1 MSEPIPH
8 RKADWGI
15 GTPLHTVVP
24 PATIPSYNVENAI
37 MHIRLLPQGLD
48 SLTTQELIRMGHRTP
63 ATIEQHDTQPF
74 VFKVMDI
81 PRDVAS
87 QLITCL
93 QSHSTR
99 LSLHAPCW
107 WHDAPGAHPDAIDLL
122 IGGTQ
127 ALPRLLRQC
136 AQQTPVLSP
145 IVHALEQALQ
155 AQQNAPAHLQLG
167 GTQLPLGQRT
177 YVMGI
182 VNVTPDSFSDG
193 GLYLQPEQAVKHAEA
208 MLEDGADIIDVG
220 GASSRPGA
228 TPVPP
233 HVEAERVVPVV
244 RQIVARFGAL
254 VSVDTYHASVA
265 KAALDEG
272 AVMINDIS
280 AMRFDPEMLPLLASH
295 HAAVVLM
302 HMQGNPQTMQQAPVY
317 RHVIDEIYTFLAER
331 LDTAVQHGTARERLV
346 CDPGF
351 GFGKTLR
358 HNVDLLNSLPSF
370 RSLGQPLL
378 IGTSRKSF
386 LGRLLQ
392 REVWDRLEGT
402 MASVL
407 YAALQGAT
415 LVRVHDVGPIAQ
427 AVRML
432 DAVRHPQ
439 AKR

>member
-1 MSEPIPH
+1 
-8 RKADWGI
+8 
-15 GTPLHTVVP
+15 
-24 PATIPSYNVENAI
+24 
-37 MHIRLLPQGLD
+37 MHIRLLQRGLD
-48 SLTTQELIRMGHRTP
+48 PLTTQELIRMGHQTP
-63 ATIEQHDTQPF
+63 AAIDQHDTQPF

-87 QLITCL
+87 QLTACL
-93 QSHSTR
+93 QSHPA
-99 LSLHAPCW
+99 LLHLPCW
-107 WHDAPGAHPDAIDLL
+107 WHDAPGEHPDTIDLL

-127 ALPRLLRQC
+127 ALPRILRQS
-136 AQQTPVLSP
+136 AHQTPTLYA

-155 AQQNAPAHLQLG
+155 APQDAPTHLHLG
-167 GTQLPLGQRT
+167 ATQLPLGQRT

-193 GLYLQPEQAVKHAEA
+193 GFYLRPEQAVKHAEA

-244 RQIVARFGAL
+244 RQIVKRFGAL

-280 AMRFDPEMLPLLASH
+280 AMRFDPEMAPLLASY

-302 HMQGNPQTMQQAPVY
+302 HMQGNPQTMQQVPTY
-317 RHVIDEIYTFLAER
+317 RHVVDEIYTFMAER
-331 LDTAVQHGTARERLV
+331 LNIAVQHGMTRDRIV

-358 HNVDLLNSLPSF
+358 HNVDLLNSLPNF
-370 RSLGQPLL
+370 QSLGQPLL

-386 LGRLLQ
+386 LGRLLK

-407 YAALQGAT
+407 YAVLQGAT
-415 LVRVHDVGPIAQ
+415 FVRVHDVGPITQ

-439 AKR
+439 AER

>member
-1 MSEPIPH
+1 
-8 RKADWGI
+8 
-15 GTPLHTVVP
+15 
-24 PATIPSYNVENAI
+24 

-48 SLTTQELIRMGHRTP
+48 PLMTQELIRMGHQAP
-63 ATIEQHDTQPF
+63 AVIAQHDTQPF
-74 VFKVMDI
+74 AFKVMDI

-87 QLITCL
+87 QLTAYL
-93 QSHSTR
+93 QHHPALLHS
-99 LSLHAPCW
+99 PCW
-107 WHDAPGAHPDAIDLL
+107 WHEAPGEHPDTIDLL

-127 ALPRLLRQC
+127 ALPRLLRQR
-136 AQQTPVLSP
+136 APQTPALDA
-145 IVHALEQALQ
+145 IVQALGQALQ
-155 AQQNAPAHLQLG
+155 IRRGAPAHLHLG
-167 GTQLPLGQRT
+167 ATKLPLGQRT

-233 HVEAERVVPVV
+233 QVEAERVVPVV
-244 RQIVARFGAL
+244 RQIVERFGAL

-280 AMRFDPEMLPLLASH
+280 AMRFDPEMGSLLSSY

-302 HMQGNPQTMQQAPVY
+302 HMQGNPQTMQHAPFY
-317 RHVIDEIYTFLAER
+317 RHVVDEIYAFMAER
-331 LDTAVQHGTARERLV
+331 LDTAVQHGIARERIV

-427 AVRML
+427 TVRML

-439 AKR
+439 VER

>member
-1 MSEPIPH
+1 
-8 RKADWGI
+8 
-15 GTPLHTVVP
+15 
-24 PATIPSYNVENAI
+24 

-48 SLTTQELIRMGHRTP
+48 PLTTQELRRMGHQAP
-63 ATIEQHDTQPF
+63 ATMGQHDAQAF

-81 PRDVAS
+81 PREVAS
-87 QLITCL
+87 LLTDCL
-93 QSHSTR
+93 RSHLDLR
-99 LSLHAPCW
+99 HAHASCW
-107 WHDAPGAHPDAIDLL
+107 WHEAPGARADTCDLL
-122 IGGTQ
+122 IGGAR
-127 ALPRLLRQC
+127 ALPRILRQG
-136 AQQTPVLSP
+136 AQHTPALYA
-145 IVHALEQALQ
+145 IVQALEQALQ
-155 AQQNAPAHLQLG
+155 DEHEVPVHLQLG
-167 GTQLPLGQRT
+167 ATTLPLGQRT

-233 HVEAERVVPVV
+233 GVEAERVVPVV
-244 RQIVARFGAL
+244 RQIVERCGAL

-265 KAALDEG
+265 RAALDEG

-280 AMRFDPEMLPLLASH
+280 AMRFDPAMAPLLAARQ
-295 HAAVVLM
+295 AAVVLM
-302 HMQGNPQTMQQAPVY
+302 HMQGNPQTMQRAPTY

-331 LDTAVQHGTARERLV
+331 RDVAVQHGIARERIV

-351 GFGKTLR
+351 GFGKTLH
-358 HNVDLLNSLPSF
+358 HNVDLLNGLPSF
-370 RSLGQPLL
+370 QSLGQPLL

-407 YAALQGAT
+407 YAAMQGAT
-415 LVRVHDVGPIAQ
+415 FVRVHDVGPIVQ

-439 AKR
+439 MEPPR

>member
-1 MSEPIPH
+1 
-8 RKADWGI
+8 
-15 GTPLHTVVP
+15 
-24 PATIPSYNVENAI
+24 
-37 MHIRLLPQGLD
+37 MHIRLLPQDLD
-48 SLTTQELIRMGHRTP
+48 PLVTQELIRMGYQRP
-63 ATIEQHDTQPF
+63 ATTEQHDSQPL

-87 QLITCL
+87 QLTAWL
-93 QSHSTR
+93 QSHPAF
-99 LSLHAPCW
+99 LHLQSHLHSHSHSPCW
-107 WHDAPGAHPDAIDLL
+107 WHDTPGEQPDTTDLL
-122 IGGTQ
+122 IGATH
-127 ALPRLLRQC
+127 ALPRIMRQS
-136 AQQTPVLSP
+136 AEQVPALHA
-145 IVHALEQALQ
+145 IVPALEQALQ
-155 AQQNAPAHLQLG
+155 AQHDAPNHLHLND
-167 GTQLPLGQRT
+167 TKLPLGQRT

-193 GLYLQPEQAVKHAEA
+193 GLYLKPEQAVKHAEA

-228 TPVPP
+228 KPVPP
-233 HVEAERVVPVV
+233 QMEAERVVPVV
-244 RQIVARFGAL
+244 RQIVERFGVL

-280 AMRFDPEMLPLLASH
+280 AMRFDPDMAPLLARR

-302 HMQGNPQTMQQAPVY
+302 HMQGNPQTMQHAPTY
-317 RHVIDEIYTFLAER
+317 HHVIDEIYTFLTDR
-331 LDTAVQHGTARERLV
+331 LHTAVQHGIARERIV

-351 GFGKTLR
+351 GFGKTLH
-358 HNVDLLNSLPSF
+358 HNVDLLNGLPCF

-386 LGRLLQ
+386 LGRLLK
-392 REVWDRLEGT
+392 RKVWDRLEGT

-407 YAALQGAT
+407 YAAIQGAT
-415 LVRVHDVGPIAQ
+415 FVRVHDVGPIAQ
-427 AVRML
+427 AMRML

-439 AKR
+439 QR

>member
-1 MSEPIPH
+1 MAPSEPILSH
-8 RKADWGI
+8 D
-15 GTPLHTVVP
+15 
-24 PATIPSYNVENAI
+24 VENAI

-48 SLTTQELIRMGHRTP
+48 PLTTQELVRMGHQAPETLG
-63 ATIEQHDTQPF
+63 QHDAQAF
-74 VFKVMDI
+74 VCKVMDV

-87 QLITCL
+87 QLTACL
-93 QSHSTR
+93 QRHPEF
-99 LSLHAPCW
+99 LHTPCW
-107 WHDAPGAHPDAIDLL
+107 WHEAPGEHADTCDLL
-122 IGGTQ
+122 IGGAR
-127 ALPRLLRQC
+127 ALPRFLRQS
-136 AQQTPVLSP
+136 AQRAPALNAMAQ
-145 IVHALEQALQ
+145 ALEQALQ
-155 AQQNAPAHLQLG
+155 DQHEAPAHLQLG
-167 GTQLPLGQRT
+167 DAQLPLGQRT

-228 TPVPP
+228 TPTPP
-233 HVEAERVVPVV
+233 DVEAARVVPVV
-244 RQIVARFGAL
+244 RGIVERFGAL

-265 KAALDEG
+265 RAALDEG

-280 AMRFDPEMLPLLASH
+280 AMRFDPGMAPLLADRQ
-295 HAAVVLM
+295 AAVVLM
-302 HMQGNPQTMQQAPVY
+302 HMQGDPQTMQRAPTY
-317 RHVIDEIYTFLAER
+317 RHVIDEIYAFLAER
-331 LDTAVQHGTARERLV
+331 GRAAMQHGMARERIVL
-346 CDPGF
+346 DPGF

-358 HNVDLLNSLPSF
+358 HNADLLNGLASF

-402 MASVL
+402 MASAL
-407 YAALQGAT
+407 YAAMQGAA
-415 LVRVHDVGPIAQ
+415 LVRVHDVAPIVQ

-432 DAVRHPQ
+432 DAVRRLQTEPP
-439 AKR
+439 R

>member
-1 MSEPIPH
+1 
-8 RKADWGI
+8 
-15 GTPLHTVVP
+15 
-24 PATIPSYNVENAI
+24 

-48 SLTTQELIRMGHRTP
+48 PLTTQELIWMGHQMP
-63 ATIEQHDTQPF
+63 ANAEQHNAQPL

-81 PRDVAS
+81 PRDDAS
-87 QLITCL
+87 RLVDWL
-93 QSHSTR
+93 QSHPER
-99 LSLHAPCW
+99 CW
-107 WHDAPGAHPDAIDLL
+107 WHDAPDDKQGTTDLL

-127 ALPRLLRQC
+127 ALPHIMRQD
-136 AQQTPVLSP
+136 AQQTPALRTVLP
-145 IVHALEQALQ
+145 TLEQALQ
-155 AQQNAPAHLQLG
+155 TQQDAPAHLRLG
-167 GTQLPLGQRT
+167 ATQLPLGQRT

-193 GLYLQPEQAVKHAEA
+193 GLYLQPEQAVKHAES

-228 TPVPP
+228 TAVPTQ
-233 HVEAERVVPVV
+233 VEMERVIPVV
-244 RQIVARFGAL
+244 RQIVRRFGAL

-280 AMRFDPEMLPLLASH
+280 AMRFDPDMAPLLASH

-302 HMQGNPQTMQQAPVY
+302 HMQGTPQTMQQAPAY
-317 RHVIDEIYTFLAER
+317 RHVIDNIYAFLNDR
-331 LDTAVQHGTARERLV
+331 VHTAVQNGIARERIV

-358 HNVDLLNSLPSF
+358 HNVDLLNGLPCF

-378 IGTSRKSF
+378 VGTSRKSF
-386 LGRLLQ
+386 LGRLLK

-402 MASVL
+402 MASVM
-407 YAALQGAT
+407 YGAIQGAT
-415 LVRVHDVGPIAQ
+415 FVRVHDVGPIAQ

-432 DAVRHPQ
+432 DAVRPPQ
-439 AKR
+439 TARSGQV

>member
-1 MSEPIPH
+1 
-8 RKADWGI
+8 
-15 GTPLHTVVP
+15 
-24 PATIPSYNVENAI
+24 
-37 MHIRLLPQGLD
+37 MHIRLLPQGLTP
-48 SLTTQELIRMGHRTP
+48 LVTQELIRMGHQTP
-63 ATIEQHDTQPF
+63 ANLEQHDTQPL
-74 VFKVMDI
+74 VFKVMDV
-81 PRDVAS
+81 PRDIATR
-87 QLITCL
+87 LTAWL
-93 QSHSTR
+93 QSHPTR
-99 LSLHAPCW
+99 CW
-107 WHDAPGAHPDAIDLL
+107 WHETPGGQPDTTDLL

-127 ALPRLLRQC
+127 ALPHIMRHSTPQ
-136 AQQTPVLSP
+136 APVLDAMVP
-145 IVHALEQALQ
+145 ALEQALQ
-155 AQQNAPAHLQLG
+155 DQRDAPAHLQLG
-167 GTQLPLGQRT
+167 AHKLPLGQRT

-193 GLYLQPEQAVKHAEA
+193 GLYLRPEQAVKHAEA

-233 HVEAERVVPVV
+233 HIEAERVVPVV
-244 RQIVARFGAL
+244 RQIVERFDAL

-280 AMRFDPEMLPLLASH
+280 AMRFDPDMASLLAERQAS
-295 HAAVVLM
+295 VVLM
-302 HMQGNPQTMQQAPVY
+302 HMQGNPQTMQQAPTY

-331 LDTAVQHGTARERLV
+331 LHAAVQHGVARERII

-358 HNVDLLNSLPSF
+358 HNVDLLNGLPCF

-378 IGTSRKSF
+378 IGTSRKSS
-386 LGRLLQ
+386 LGRLLK

-402 MASVL
+402 LASVL
-407 YAALQGAT
+407 YAAIQGAA
-415 LVRVHDVGPIAQ
+415 LVRVHDVGPITR

-432 DAVRHPQ
+432 DSVRHPQ
-439 AKR
+439 TSIQP

>member
-1 MSEPIPH
+1 
-8 RKADWGI
+8 
-15 GTPLHTVVP
+15 
-24 PATIPSYNVENAI
+24 

-48 SLTTQELIRMGHRTP
+48 SLTTQELIRMGHQTP
-63 ATIEQHDTQPF
+63 AHLEQHDTQPF

-87 QLITCL
+87 QFTAWL
-93 QSHSTR
+93 QSHARPQSG
-99 LSLHAPCW
+99 W
-107 WHDAPGAHPDAIDLL
+107 WHETPGAQPGTSDLL
-122 IGGTQ
+122 IGGTR
-127 ALPRLLRQC
+127 ALPRLLRQSSH
-136 AQQTPVLSP
+136 QTPALSP
-145 IVHALEQALQ
+145 IVHALERALQ
-155 AQQNAPAHLQLG
+155 ARQDAPTALHVG
-167 GTQLPLGQRT
+167 STQLALGQRT

-193 GLYLQPEQAVKHAEA
+193 GLYLRPEQAVKHAEA

-228 TPVPP
+228 TPVSPQ
-233 HVEAERVVPVV
+233 VEAERVVPVV
-244 RQIVARFGAL
+244 RQIVKRFDAL
-254 VSVDTYHASVA
+254 VSVDTYHANVA

-272 AVMINDIS
+272 ASMINDIS
-280 AMRFDPEMLPLLASH
+280 AMRFDPEMAPLLASQR
-295 HAAVVLM
+295 AAVVLM

-317 RHVIDEIYTFLAER
+317 RHVIDEIYAFLAER
-331 LDTAVQHGTARERLV
+331 LETAVQHGIARERIV

-351 GFGKTLR
+351 GFGKTLT
-358 HNVDLLNSLPSF
+358 HNVDLLNGLPSF
-370 RSLGQPLL
+370 QSLGQPLL

-407 YAALQGAT
+407 YATLQGAT
-415 LVRVHDVGPIAQ
+415 LVRVHDVRPIAQ

-432 DAVRHPQ
+432 DAVRHAQ
-439 AKR
+439 APR

>member
-1 MSEPIPH
+1 
-8 RKADWGI
+8 
-15 GTPLHTVVP
+15 
-24 PATIPSYNVENAI
+24 VEYAI
-37 MHIRLLPQGLD
+37 MHIRLLPQGHD
-48 SLTTQELIRMGHRTP
+48 TLTTQELIRMGHQTP
-63 ATIEQHDTQPF
+63 ATIEQHNTQPF

-87 QLITCL
+87 QLTACL
-93 QSHSTR
+93 QSHATF
-99 LSLHAPCW
+99 LQVHLQPPFW
-107 WHDAPGAHPDAIDLL
+107 WHEAPGGHPDTIDLL
-122 IGGTQ
+122 IGGTHV
-127 ALPRLLRQC
+127 LPRLLRQR
-136 AQQTPVLSP
+136 AQQLPALYPMVQ
-145 IVHALEQALQ
+145 ALEEALQ
-155 AQQNAPAHLQLG
+155 THQDAPSHLQLG
-167 GTQLPLGQRT
+167 GAQLPLGQRS
-177 YVMGI
+177 YIMGI

-233 HVEAERVVPVV
+233 PVEAERVVPVV
-244 RQIVARFGAL
+244 RQIVKHFGAL

-265 KAALDEG
+265 KAALEEG

-280 AMRFDPEMLPLLASH
+280 AMRFDPEMAPLLASH
-295 HAAVVLM
+295 RAAVVLM
-302 HMQGNPQTMQQAPVY
+302 HMQGNPQTMQQSPTY

-331 LDTAVQHGTARERLV
+331 THTAVQHGIARDRIV

-358 HNVDLLNSLPSF
+358 HNVDLLNGLPSF
-370 RSLGQPLL
+370 CSLGQPLL

-386 LGRLLQ
+386 LGRLLK

-407 YAALQGAT
+407 YAAIQGAT
-415 LVRVHDVGPIAQ
+415 FVRVHDVGPIAQ

-432 DAVRHPQ
+432 DTVRYPHTEPQ
-439 AKR
+439 R

>member
-1 MSEPIPH
+1 MLQQH
-8 RKADWGI
+8 AR
-15 GTPLHTVVP
+15 
-24 PATIPSYNVENAI
+24 
-37 MHIRLLPQGLD
+37 
-48 SLTTQELIRMGHRTP
+48 RTP
-63 ATIEQHDTQPF
+63 A
-74 VFKVMDI
+74 
-81 PRDVAS
+81 
-87 QLITCL
+87 L
-93 QSHSTR
+93 
-99 LSLHAPCW
+99 
-107 WHDAPGAHPDAIDLL
+107 
-122 IGGTQ
+122 
-127 ALPRLLRQC
+127 
-136 AQQTPVLSP
+136 TPV
-145 IVHALEQALQ
+145 ICALEQALRDQ
-155 AQQNAPAHLQLG
+155 LDAPSYLHLG
-167 GTQLPLGQRT
+167 ATELPLGQRT

-208 MLEDGADIIDVG
+208 MIEDGADIIDVG

-228 TPVPP
+228 IPVPP

-244 RQIVARFGAL
+244 RQIVKQYGAF

-265 KAALDEG
+265 QAALDEG

-280 AMRFDPEMLPLLASH
+280 AMRFDSEMAPLLAH
-295 HAAVVLM
+295 RQAAVVLM
-302 HMQGNPQTMQQAPVY
+302 HMQGNPQTMQQAPTY

-331 LDTAVQHGTARERLV
+331 LHTAVQYGIARERIV

-358 HNVDLLNSLPSF
+358 HNVDLLNGLPSF

-415 LVRVHDVGPIAQ
+415 FVRVHDVGPIAQ

-432 DAVRHPQ
+432 DAVRHPR
-439 AKR
+439 AERPS

>member
-1 MSEPIPH
+1 
-8 RKADWGI
+8 
-15 GTPLHTVVP
+15 
-24 PATIPSYNVENAI
+24 

-48 SLTTQELIRMGHRTP
+48 SLTTRELIHMGHQTP
-63 ATIEQHDTQPF
+63 ETIEQHDSKPL

-87 QLITCL
+87 QLIAWL
-93 QSHSTR
+93 QNQALR
-99 LSLHAPCW
+99 LSCW
-107 WHDAPGAHPDAIDLL
+107 WHDTPGEQPDTIDLL

-127 ALPRLLRQC
+127 ALLHSLRQSV
-136 AQQTPVLSP
+136 QQAPALYV

-155 AQQNAPAHLQLG
+155 VQQDAPTHLQLG
-167 GTQLPLGQRT
+167 SAQLPLGQRT

-193 GLYLQPEQAVKHAEA
+193 GLYLRPEQAVKHAEA

-244 RQIVARFGAL
+244 RQIVERFGAL

-265 KAALDEG
+265 KAALNEG

-280 AMRFDPEMLPLLASH
+280 AMRFDPDMTPLLARY

-302 HMQGNPQTMQQAPVY
+302 HMKGNPQTMQQAPAY

-331 LDTAVQHGTARERLV
+331 LHTAMQHGIARERIV

-358 HNVDLLNSLPSF
+358 HNVDLLNSMPSF
-370 RSLGQPLL
+370 QSLGQPLL

-392 REVWDRLEGT
+392 REVWDRLEGS

-407 YAALQGAT
+407 YAAIQGAT
-415 LVRVHDVGPIAQ
+415 FVRVHDVGPIAQ

-432 DAVRHPQ
+432 DAVRHPEAQ
-439 AKR
+439 RQR

>member
-1 MSEPIPH
+1 
-8 RKADWGI
+8 
-15 GTPLHTVVP
+15 
-24 PATIPSYNVENAI
+24 
-37 MHIRLLPQGLD
+37 MHIRLLPQGHD
-48 SLTTQELIRMGHRTP
+48 PLTPQELIRMGHRTP
-63 ATIEQHDTQPF
+63 ATIEQHDAQPF

-87 QLITCL
+87 QLLAWL
-93 QSHSTR
+93 QNRVSPS
-99 LSLHAPCW
+99 SCW
-107 WHDAPGAHPDAIDLL
+107 WHDAPGEHPGTVDLL

-127 ALPRLLRQC
+127 ALPRHLRQSVH
-136 AQQTPVLSP
+136 QTPALEA

-155 AQQNAPAHLQLG
+155 AQRDAPTHLHLG
-167 GTQLPLGQRT
+167 STQLPLAQRT

-182 VNVTPDSFSDG
+182 VNVTPDSFYDG
-193 GLYLQPEQAVKHAEA
+193 GLYLQPEQAIKHAEA

-228 TPVPP
+228 TPVSPQ
-233 HVEAERVVPVV
+233 VEAERVVPVV
-244 RQIVARFGAL
+244 RQIVRRFGAL

-265 KAALDEG
+265 KAVLDEG

-280 AMRFDPEMLPLLASH
+280 AMRFDPEMIQLLANQS
-295 HAAVVLM
+295 AAVVLM
-302 HMQGNPQTMQQAPVY
+302 HMQGNPQTMQQAPTY
-317 RHVIDEIYTFLAER
+317 RHVIDDIYRFLAER
-331 LDTAVQHGTARERLV
+331 LDTATQHGIARERIV

-351 GFGKTLR
+351 GFGKTLG
-358 HNVDLLNSLPSF
+358 HNVDLLKGLPSLQ
-370 RSLGQPLL
+370 SLGQPLL

-407 YAALQGAT
+407 YATVQGAT
-415 LVRVHDVGPIAQ
+415 FVRVHDVGPIVQ

-432 DAVRHPQ
+432 DAVRHSQTGRQP
-439 AKR
+439 

>member
-1 MSEPIPH
+1 
-8 RKADWGI
+8 
-15 GTPLHTVVP
+15 
-24 PATIPSYNVENAI
+24 
-37 MHIRLLPQGLD
+37 MHIRLLTQGLD
-48 SLTTQELIRMGHRTP
+48 SLTTRELIRMGHQTP
-63 ATIEQHDTQPF
+63 ATIEQHDSQPF

-87 QLITCL
+87 QLIAWL
-93 QSHSTR
+93 QSHAPP
-99 LSLHAPCW
+99 LSCW
-107 WHDAPGAHPDAIDLL
+107 WHDATGAQPNTIDLL

-127 ALPRLLRQC
+127 ALSRVLRQS
-136 AQQTPVLSP
+136 AQQTPDLHV

-155 AQQNAPAHLQLG
+155 AQQDAPAHLQLG
-167 GTQLPLGQRT
+167 STQLPLGQRT
-177 YVMGI
+177 YVIGI

-193 GLYLQPEQAVKHAEA
+193 GLYLRPEQAVKHAEA
-208 MLEDGADIIDVG
+208 MLEDGADMIDVG
-220 GASSRPGA
+220 GASARPGA

-244 RQIVARFGAL
+244 RQLVERFGAL

-280 AMRFDPEMLPLLASH
+280 AMRFDPDMVSLLASH

-302 HMQGNPQTMQQAPVY
+302 HMQGNPQTMQQAPTY

-331 LDTAVQHGTARERLV
+331 LHTAVQHGIARERIV

-358 HNVDLLNSLPSF
+358 HNVDLLNSMPSF
-370 RSLGQPLL
+370 QSLGQPLL

-386 LGRLLQ
+386 LGRLL
-392 REVWDRLEGT
+392 RRKVWDRLEGT

-407 YAALQGAT
+407 YAAIRGAAF
-415 LVRVHDVGPIAQ
+415 VRVHDVGPIAQ

-432 DAVRHPQ
+432 DAVRHPHARGQ
-439 AKR
+439 R

>member
-1 MSEPIPH
+1 
-8 RKADWGI
+8 
-15 GTPLHTVVP
+15 
-24 PATIPSYNVENAI
+24 

-48 SLTTQELIRMGHRTP
+48 PLTTQELIRMGHQTP
-63 ATIEQHDTQPF
+63 ATIAQHDTQPF
-74 VFKVMDI
+74 VFKVMDL

-87 QLITCL
+87 QLTACL
-93 QSHSTR
+93 HSPPAF
-99 LSLHAPCW
+99 LQLQLHSPCW
-107 WHDAPGAHPDAIDLL
+107 WHEALGEHPDTIDLL
-122 IGGTQ
+122 VGGTQ
-127 ALPRLLRQC
+127 ALPRILRHS
-136 AQQTPVLSP
+136 AQRTPALYP
-145 IVHALEQALQ
+145 IVQALEQALQ
-155 AQQNAPAHLQLG
+155 TQREAPAHLQLG
-167 GTQLPLGQRT
+167 STKLPLGQRT

-182 VNVTPDSFSDG
+182 LNVTPDSFSDG
-193 GLYLQPEQAVKHAEA
+193 GLYLQPEQAIKHAEA
-208 MLEDGADIIDVG
+208 MLENGADIIDVG

-233 HVEAERVVPVV
+233 HVEAARVVPVV
-244 RQIVARFGAL
+244 RQIVERFGAL

-265 KAALDEG
+265 KATLDEG

-280 AMRFDPEMLPLLASH
+280 AMRFDPDMVHLLARH
-295 HAAVVLM
+295 DAAVVLM
-302 HMQGNPQTMQQAPVY
+302 HMQGDPQTMQQAPTY

-331 LDTAVQHGTARERLV
+331 LRTAVQHGIARERII

-351 GFGKTLR
+351 GFGKTLG
-358 HNVDLLNSLPSF
+358 HNVDLLNGLSSF

-392 REVWDRLEGT
+392 RKVWDRLEGT

-432 DAVRHPQ
+432 DAVRHSQTEPPC
-439 AKR
+439 

>member
-1 MSEPIPH
+1 MALSEPILSH
-8 RKADWGI
+8 D
-15 GTPLHTVVP
+15 
-24 PATIPSYNVENAI
+24 VENAI

-48 SLTTQELIRMGHRTP
+48 PLTTQELVRMGHQAP
-63 ATIEQHDTQPF
+63 EALGQHDAEAF
-74 VFKVMDI
+74 VCKVMDI

-87 QLITCL
+87 QLTACL
-93 QSHSTR
+93 QRHSEFR
-99 LSLHAPCW
+99 YAPCW
-107 WHDAPGAHPDAIDLL
+107 WHEAPGEHVDTCDLL
-122 IGGTQ
+122 IGGTR
-127 ALPRLLRQC
+127 ALPRFLRQN
-136 AQQTPVLSP
+136 AQRTPALDAMAQ
-145 IVHALEQALQ
+145 ALEQALQ
-155 AQQNAPAHLQLG
+155 DQHEAPAHLQLG
-167 GTQLPLGQRT
+167 DAQLPLKQRT

-228 TPVPP
+228 TPTPP
-233 HVEAERVVPVV
+233 DVEAARVVPVV
-244 RQIVARFGAL
+244 RGIVERFGAP

-265 KAALDEG
+265 RAALDEG

-280 AMRFDPEMLPLLASH
+280 AMRFDPGMAPLLAERR
-295 HAAVVLM
+295 AAVVLM
-302 HMQGNPQTMQQAPVY
+302 HMQGDPQTMQRAPTY
-317 RHVIDEIYTFLAER
+317 RHVIDEIYAFLAER
-331 LDTAVQHGTARERLV
+331 RRAAMQHGIARERIVL
-346 CDPGF
+346 DPGF

-358 HNVDLLNSLPSF
+358 HNADLLNGLASF

-402 MASVL
+402 MASAL
-407 YAALQGAT
+407 YAAMQGAA
-415 LVRVHDVGPIAQ
+415 LVRVHDVAPIVQ

-432 DAVRHPQ
+432 DAVRRLQTEPP
-439 AKR
+439 R

>member
-1 MSEPIPH
+1 
-8 RKADWGI
+8 
-15 GTPLHTVVP
+15 
-24 PATIPSYNVENAI
+24 
-37 MHIRLLPQGLD
+37 MHIRLLPQGFD
-48 SLTTQELIRMGHRTP
+48 PLTTQELVRMGHQAPETLG
-63 ATIEQHDTQPF
+63 QHDAQAF

-87 QLITCL
+87 QLTACL
-93 QSHSTR
+93 QSQPE
-99 LSLHAPCW
+99 LLQAPCW
-107 WHDAPGAHPDAIDLL
+107 WHQAPGEHAGVCDLL
-122 IGGTQ
+122 IGGTR
-127 ALPRLLRQC
+127 ALRRLLGRS
-136 AQQTPVLSP
+136 AQRTPALDA
-145 IVHALEQALQ
+145 ITQALEQALQ
-155 AQQNAPAHLQLG
+155 MQREAPTHLQLG
-167 GTQLPLGQRT
+167 EAQQLPLGQRT

-182 VNVTPDSFSDG
+182 LNVTPDSFSDG
-193 GLYLQPEQAVKHAEA
+193 GLYLQPDQAVKHAEA

-228 TPVPP
+228 IPASPS
-233 HVEAERVVPVV
+233 VEAERVVPVV
-244 RQIVARFGAL
+244 RRIVKRFDAL

-280 AMRFDPEMLPLLASH
+280 AMRFDPDMAPLLAERR
-295 HAAVVLM
+295 AAVVLM
-302 HMQGNPQTMQQAPVY
+302 HMQGNPQTMQHAPTY
-317 RHVIDEIYTFLAER
+317 RHVIDEIYAFLAKR
-331 LDTAVQHGTARERLV
+331 RGIAVQHGIPRERIV

-358 HNVDLLNSLPSF
+358 HNADLLNGLASF

-402 MASVL
+402 MASAL
-407 YAALQGAT
+407 YAVMQGAA
-415 LVRVHDVGPIAQ
+415 LVRVHDVAPIVQ

-432 DAVRHPQ
+432 DAVRRLQSEPQ
-439 AKR
+439 G

>member
-1 MSEPIPH
+1 
-8 RKADWGI
+8 
-15 GTPLHTVVP
+15 
-24 PATIPSYNVENAI
+24 
-37 MHIRLLPQGLD
+37 MHIRLLPQGLG
-48 SLTTQELIRMGHRTP
+48 SLTTQELIRMGHPTP
-63 ATIEQHDTQPF
+63 AHIEQHDAQPF

-87 QLITCL
+87 QFIAWL
-93 QSHSTR
+93 QSHAAP
-99 LSLHAPCW
+99 LSCW
-107 WHDAPGAHPDAIDLL
+107 WHETTGEQPDTCDLL
-122 IGGTQ
+122 IGGTH
-127 ALPRLLRQC
+127 ALPRILRQS
-136 AQQTPVLSP
+136 SP
-145 IVHALEQALQ
+145 QAPPLDTIVHALEQAMQ
-155 AQQNAPAHLQLG
+155 AQQDAPAYLHVG
-167 GTQLPLGQRT
+167 SAQLPLGQRT

-233 HVEAERVVPVV
+233 RVEAERVVPVV
-244 RQIVARFGAL
+244 RQIVKRFGAL
-254 VSVDTYHASVA
+254 VSVDTYHANVA
-265 KAALDEG
+265 KAVLDEG

-280 AMRFDPEMLPLLASH
+280 AMRFDPEMAPLLASQQ
-295 HAAVVLM
+295 AAVVLM
-302 HMQGNPQTMQQAPVY
+302 HMQGNPQTMQQAPTY
-317 RHVIDEIYTFLAER
+317 RHVIDEIYTFLTER
-331 LDTAVQHGTARERLV
+331 LHHAIQHGMARERIV

-370 RSLGQPLL
+370 HSLGQPLL

-407 YAALQGAT
+407 YATLQGAT
-415 LVRVHDVGPIAQ
+415 FVRVHDVGPIAQ
-427 AVRML
+427 AVQML
-432 DAVRHPQ
+432 DVVRHPQ
-439 AKR
+439 AER

>member
-1 MSEPIPH
+1 
-8 RKADWGI
+8 
-15 GTPLHTVVP
+15 
-24 PATIPSYNVENAI
+24 VEYAI

-48 SLTTQELIRMGHRTP
+48 TLTTQELIRMGHQTP
-63 ATIEQHDTQPF
+63 ATIEQHHTQPF

-87 QLITCL
+87 QLTACL
-93 QSHSTR
+93 QSHSAF
-99 LSLHAPCW
+99 SHLHLPSPSPCW
-107 WHDAPGAHPDAIDLL
+107 WHDVTGEHPDTSDLL
-122 IGGTQ
+122 IGGTKALPHILRQSTPQMPALYPIVQ
-127 ALPRLLRQC
+127 AL
-136 AQQTPVLSP
+136 
-145 IVHALEQALQ
+145 EEALQ
-155 AQQNAPAHLQLG
+155 TQRDAPTHLHVG
-167 GTQLPLGQRT
+167 AAKLPLGQRT

-193 GLYLQPEQAVKHAEA
+193 GLYLRPEQAIKHAEA

-233 HVEAERVVPVV
+233 PVEAERVVPVV
-244 RQIVARFGAL
+244 RQIVERFGAL

-265 KAALDEG
+265 RAALDEG

-280 AMRFDPEMLPLLASH
+280 AMRFDPEMASLLASH
-295 HAAVVLM
+295 GAAVVLM
-302 HMQGNPQTMQQAPVY
+302 HMQGNPQTMQQAPTY

-331 LDTAVQHGTARERLV
+331 LHTAVQHGIAREKIV

-358 HNVDLLNSLPSF
+358 HNVDLLNGLPSF

-407 YAALQGAT
+407 YAAIQGAT

-432 DAVRHPQ
+432 DTVRYPQ
-439 AKR
+439 TEPRR